1 MAESEISK
9 VIEGSN
15 RLPYEGE
22 KLTQHLIN
30 LLNAHPTPEKLIEI
44 KRKFEQI
51 YTQLPEIATHILT
64 EYNQLLHKWDLDP
77 GRVNLYMVGG
87 RVKGK
92 PLKEDSDIDLIIGV
106 ENPSQSAEVLLFDRF
121 PGDPIAAMDFR
132 LMLKQQLLAKVNA
145 VCAQRVIPV
154 PNEFHILNYGTKVPK
169 ANINSPSSLL
179 IATYPPQANEGNI
192 LK

>member
-1 MAESEISK
+1 MWNSESAEMTDNP
-9 VIEGSN
+9 N

-22 KLTQHLIN
+22 KLTQHLVN
-30 LLNAHPTPEKLIEI
+30 LVNAHPTPEKLTEI

-51 YTQLPEIATHILT
+51 YTQLPEIATHILM
-64 EYNQLLHKWDLDP
+64 EYSELLHKWDLDP
-77 GRVNLYMVGG
+77 GRVDLYMVGG

-132 LMLKQQLLAKVNA
+132 LMLKQQILAKVNEA
-145 VCAQRVIPV
+145 CVQGVVPV
-154 PNEFHILNYGTKVPK
+154 PNEFHILNYGTTVPK

-179 IATYPPQANEGNI
+179 IATYPPQTNDGNT